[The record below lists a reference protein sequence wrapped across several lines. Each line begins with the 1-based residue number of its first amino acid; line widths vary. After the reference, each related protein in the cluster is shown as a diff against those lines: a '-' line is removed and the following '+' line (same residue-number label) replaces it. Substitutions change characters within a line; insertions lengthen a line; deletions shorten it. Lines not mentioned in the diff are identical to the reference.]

1 MASAHAHF
9 PPNSIEPLL
18 VSIPG
23 AWFLMGSASGQDCE
37 RPVHRVWTDSF
48 LLAATQVTNAEY
60 QARGSTTA
68 DASLKAIAIRK
79 AHQVKFNSGSN
90 ESSGTL
96 IFNFKL
102 KN

>member
-1 MASAHAHF
+1 
-9 PPNSIEPLL
+9 
-18 VSIPG
+18 VD
-23 AWFLMGSASGQDCE
+23 ASGN
-37 RPVHRVWTDSF
+37 
-48 LLAATQVTNAEY
+48 VTSAEY
-60 QARGSTTA
+60 QAKGSTTA

-79 AHQVKFNSGSN
+79 AHQVKFNIGSD